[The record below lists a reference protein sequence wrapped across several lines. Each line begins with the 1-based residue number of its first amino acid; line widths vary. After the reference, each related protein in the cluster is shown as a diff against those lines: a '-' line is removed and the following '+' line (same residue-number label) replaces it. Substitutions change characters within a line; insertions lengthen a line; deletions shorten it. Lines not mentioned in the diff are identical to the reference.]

1 MSTQVFSPHATSAL
15 TAWVR
20 LLRAHAAIARTFNA
34 QLQAEHRM
42 TINDFEALLLLSH
55 APDAKLK
62 RVELAERL
70 QLTPS
75 GVTRML
81 DGLQAAGWV
90 EKGECASDARVTYAV
105 LTPAGREQ
113 LARASES
120 HTTAVAALFNERFD
134 EIELEALAGL
144 LLRLPGAAEADAG
157 ECRVGPPPS

>member
-1 MSTQVFSPHATSAL
+1 MTPQVLTDQGTAAL

-20 LLRAHAAIARTFNA
+20 LLRAHAAITRTFNA

-55 APDAKLK
+55 APDARLK

-90 EKGECASDARVTYAV
+90 EKGECASDARVSYAV
-105 LTPAGREQ
+105 LTASGREKLDGAAQ
-113 LARASES
+113 S
-120 HTTAVAALFNERFD
+120 HTAAVAALFTERFD
-134 EIELEALAGL
+134 ASELEALGTL
-144 LLRLPGAAEADAG
+144 LLRLPGATEADAG
-157 ECRVGPPPS
+157 ECTVGEAG

>member
-1 MSTQVFSPHATSAL
+1 MSTQVLPPQSTLAL

-34 QLQAEHRM
+34 QLQAEHGM
-42 TINDFEALLLLSH
+42 TINDFEALLLLSR
-55 APDAKLK
+55 APDMRLK

-90 EKGECASDARVTYAV
+90 EKGECASDARVSYAV
-105 LTPAGREQ
+105 LTDGGLEKLDCAAQ
-113 LARASES
+113 A
-120 HTTAVAALFNERFD
+120 HTAAVTSLFTERFD
-134 EIELEALAGL
+134 DVELEALGML
-144 LLRLPGAAEADAG
+144 LRRLPGAAEADGGDCTVGG
-157 ECRVGPPPS
+157 E